1 MQKSNRIKELSLTI
15 DHEHR
20 AKHSAPLPAS
30 PLRGPGQPKYILPD
44 GARSG
49 VVAAIRQG
57 KSEVSIARA
66 LRINYRTWARLKTE
80 DEHIASALAEA
91 RKFEEDELV
100 GLLLDKARAGDT
112 TSIIFALK
120 GRHGYRDQGA
130 PLGGTEQR
138 VNVTINLPG
147 AQASLGDYMRT
158 VEGSRL

>member
-1 MQKSNRIKELSLTI
+1 MEDDR
-15 DHEHR
+15 EHR
-20 AKHSAPLPAS
+20 AKHSAPVPAA
-30 PLRGPGQPKYILPD
+30 PRRGPGQPKY
-44 GARSG
+44 
-49 VVAAIRQG
+49 VVPEAAVAQVIAAIRQG

-66 LRINYRTWARLKTE
+66 LGINYRTWGRLKSE
-80 DEHIASALAEA
+80 DERIASALAEA

-130 PLGGTEQR
+130 PQGGAEQR

-147 AQASLGDYMRT
+147 AQASLDDYMRT
-158 VEGSRL
+158 IEGSH